1 MGESH
6 HCIPDSSG
14 LANARAVAFAN
25 NNRANEELSHQT
37 MSSPSVWN
45 SALLING
52 AMLVWSQVSATLKA
66 QSCASLQR
74 FGVMNEN
81 WGSVPFAR
89 SVANWAKGTYAFQV
103 LPAATSSR
111 TMLSLETVPVNLSLL
126 MIVSPTHVERIRGDH
141 GGARSRTRD
150 YGVTAQ

>member
-1 MGESH
+1 
-6 HCIPDSSG
+6 
-14 LANARAVAFAN
+14 
-25 NNRANEELSHQT
+25 

-74 FGVMNEN
+74 FRVMNEN

-89 SVANWAKGTYAFQV
+89 SVANWVKGTYAFQV

-126 MIVSPTHVERIRGDH
+126 MIVSPTLT
-141 GGARSRTRD
+141 SK
-150 YGVTAQ
+150 